1 MVESLTIYPM
11 MLISVAGKLLLKFKV
26 NVKNKIPEYLVGVIM
41 NFLNAE
47 RVLPKISKLKKKI
60 VFYLKQNHMTQRTIF
75 QAA

>member
-47 RVLPKISKLKKKI
+47 RVLPKISKLKKI
-60 VFYLKQNHMTQRTIF
+60 VFYSKQNHMTQRTIF